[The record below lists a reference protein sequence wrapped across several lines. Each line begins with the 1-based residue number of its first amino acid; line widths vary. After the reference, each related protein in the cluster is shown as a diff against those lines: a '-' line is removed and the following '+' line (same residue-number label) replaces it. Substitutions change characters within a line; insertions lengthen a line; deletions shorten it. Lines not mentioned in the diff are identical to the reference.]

1 MSINWWINK
10 QNVYPYNGVL
20 SSNKEKW
27 SIETLQHG
35 WTLAILRSEIVS
47 HSVTSDS
54 LWPHGLSPTSLFCPW
69 NSLGKNTGIGS
80 HALLQGIFP
89 TQGLNPGLLHRRQI
103 LYGLR
108 HQGSHWEIV
117 KDGEVW
123 HAAVHGVAKS
133 QTQLKGWKTTIRII
147 LLIGI
152 LYYTLALFLS

>member
-80 HALLQGIFP
+80 HSLFYGIFL
-89 TQGLNPGLLHRRQI
+89 TQESNPGLPHCTQVLYQVMRLWWI
-103 LYGLR
+103 LVSPMSLTDKSIYLPE
-108 HQGSHWEIV
+108 GS
-117 KDGEVW
+117 
-123 HAAVHGVAKS
+123 
-133 QTQLKGWKTTIRII
+133 
-147 LLIGI
+147 GI
-152 LYYTLALFLS
+152 LQATERKPWHGACTQ